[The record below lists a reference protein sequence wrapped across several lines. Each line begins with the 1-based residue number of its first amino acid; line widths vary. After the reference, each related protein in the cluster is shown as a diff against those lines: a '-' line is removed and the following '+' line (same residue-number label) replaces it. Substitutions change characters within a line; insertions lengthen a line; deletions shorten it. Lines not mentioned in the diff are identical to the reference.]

1 MLIDQ
6 YLQDCDATEVQE
18 VQVNAE
24 ADVTWA
30 AIRETDLRDPMID
43 ALFTIRELPDRLAR
57 RWRGE
62 APRGGHESLTFK
74 DLENSEVG
82 WVLLAEKPGVE
93 LLVGAVGRFWQR
105 DYGWHPVAPEQ
116 FMAFDLPGYAKLAI
130 SFRVRAEGAGRSI
143 LRYEARTA
151 TTDVAAREKFSRYW
165 RIIHPGVSIV
175 MRRALKR
182 IRDEA
187 ERRQAAVVGVGGRSV
202 GPSVGRSV

>member
-1 MLIDQ
+1 MLIDE
-6 YLQDCDATEVQE
+6 YMPCGDATEVQE
-18 VQVNAE
+18 VHVKAGT
-24 ADVTWA
+24 DITSR

-62 APRGGHESLTFK
+62 APRGEAETVTFR
-74 DLENSEVG
+74 DLENSEMG
-82 WVLLAEKPGVE
+82 WVLLGEEPGVE

-105 DYGWHPVAPEQ
+105 DYGWHPVTPEQ
-116 FMAFDLPGYAKLAI
+116 FTAFDDPGFAKLAV
-130 SFRVRAEGAGRSI
+130 SFQVRADGPEQSI

-151 TTDVAAREKFSRYW
+151 TTDDAAREKFGRYW
-165 RIIHPGVSIV
+165 RIIQPGVTIV

-187 ERRQAAVVGVGGRSV
+187 ERRQATQVGTSG
-202 GPSVGRSV
+202 